1 MKTAVISGG
10 AGGLGRALGAALQAR
25 GWRVIALDLNISSLE
40 ESDTL
45 KPIRCDLTDTAQL
58 HDATKWII
66 GNCPS
71 VDLVIYNAGV
81 TQIASFDSSEAD
93 SHRNLFE
100 INYFSAVELAR
111 ALLQSVRQAK
121 GTHLAISS
129 VAGFAPLA
137 HRTAYAGSKHAL
149 EGFFKSL
156 RSEEAPFGVHT
167 LIAAPSFV
175 DTNPGTDT
183 GGGKDLARPGAADD
197 GVDAM
202 TPDEA
207 ARIILRGVDRRA
219 PMTPVGRVAHLAWW
233 INRLSP
239 SLYQH
244 LMQRRFG
251 KTG

>member
-10 AGGLGRALGAALQAR
+10 AGGLGRALGTALQTQ
-25 GWRVIALDLNISSLE
+25 GWRVVALDLDTSMLE
-40 ESDTL
+40 DSATL
-45 KPIRCDLTDTAQL
+45 KPIRCDLTDATQLRTAT
-58 HDATKWII
+58 DWII
-66 GNCPS
+66 GNCPTI
-71 VDLVIYNAGV
+71 DLVIYNAGV
-81 TQIASFDSSEAD
+81 TQIAPFASSEAE
-93 SHRNLFE
+93 SHRKLFE

-111 ALLQSVRQAK
+111 ALLLPVRDAK

-129 VAGFAPLA
+129 VAGFAPLS

-175 DTNPGTDT
+175 DTNPGAET

-202 TPDEA
+202 TPNEA
-207 ARIILRGVDRRA
+207 ARIILRGIDRRR

-239 SLYQH
+239 RLYQH

-251 KTG
+251 ETR